1 MALDELACLF
11 GFLRQQ
17 IADHGNR
24 FRQNEIR
31 TRYGLIDP
39 VLEALG
45 WDVSDSARVVPEY
58 DIDGGGR
65 ADYALVASSGKPL
78 VLVEAKRLDTP
89 LAEGLD
95 QSIRYALRCGANYV
109 VVTDGAR
116 WQIYDRRKEGKL
128 ADLKI
133 VDFNLHD
140 PMPTLIS
147 SSIWLWRGNFDDG
160 KSGISARL
168 PDVASLSQRI
178 PPEREA
184 SRGDWVSLGG
194 FRPQPRMRPPEA
206 LRFPDSAQR
215 TVALWLDLQVL
226 VVEWLV
232 QTGMLRR
239 QDCPVVTDRGTHLVH
254 IEPVRKN
261 GSSFISPKQVGEFW
275 VEAAYDARDLVR
287 QAANIL
293 QARGVDP
300 TTVSL
305 LININN

>member
-1 MALDELACLF
+1 
-11 GFLRQQ
+11 
-17 IADHGNR
+17 
-24 FRQNEIR
+24 
-31 TRYGLIDP
+31 
-39 VLEALG
+39 
-45 WDVSDSARVVPEY
+45 
-58 DIDGGGR
+58 
-65 ADYALVASSGKPL
+65 
-78 VLVEAKRLDTP
+78 
-89 LAEGLD
+89 
-95 QSIRYALRCGANYV
+95 
-109 VVTDGAR
+109 
-116 WQIYDRRKEGKL
+116 
-128 ADLKI
+128 
-133 VDFNLHD
+133 
-140 PMPTLIS
+140 
-147 SSIWLWRGNFDDG
+147 
-160 KSGISARL
+160 
-168 PDVASLSQRI
+168 
-178 PPEREA
+178 
-184 SRGDWVSLGG
+184 
-194 FRPQPRMRPPEA
+194 MRPPEA